1 MVWPTEPKIST
12 MWPFPEA
19 VCHPLADTTV
29 FCDCLVGVH
38 ICVVMGSLLKEKTV
52 PLAAALTG
60 GLAQVENEA
69 RKGRLQEGASS
80 SSLFSRGRRLSH
92 CLSPQAPTM
101 GPGKDRLVPLS
112 P

>member
-1 MVWPTEPKIST
+1 
-12 MWPFPEA
+12 MWPFPET

-69 RKGRLQEGASS
+69 RKGRLQEGGLFLL
-80 SSLFSRGRRLSH
+80 SLLEGPEAKPLLSD
-92 CLSPQAPTM
+92 CQPLPS
-101 GPGKDRLVPLS
+101 GPHHGPRKG
-112 P
+112 